1 VLREF
6 EVEFKSILAKSWSES
21 MGEGWG
27 TGYVAERGICNVSS
41 LRFVGTWVA
50 AAEVGEK
57 AAAAERLREEGAGDG
72 EWLYESGV

>member
-41 LRFVGTWVA
+41 LRFVGT
-50 AAEVGEK
+50 
-57 AAAAERLREEGAGDG
+57 
-72 EWLYESGV
+72 